1 MSQAIKLRKVL
12 EKITDLPTLP
22 TVVSRIL
29 QYVSDPTSSAKG
41 LSELISHDQSLTV
54 KVLRVVN
61 SAFYGFPKKISSL
74 HQATAILGYNA
85 IKNMALSVAVF
96 GAFGKDGDSPDFDR
110 EGFWRHSIAVGV
122 IARLMARK
130 IRFHEV
136 EEAFIAGLIHDVGKV
151 LLDQYLHDDFIQC
164 VRLARE
170 KNLLILSAERAHFG
184 FDHCDVGGFL
194 AKRWN
199 LSETLSE
206 VLTYHNSPPGDLTTL
221 GGNVKLVAL
230 VHVSD
235 IMARGAK
242 IGFSGDDL
250 VPRTS
255 LELWKELGLTREAVV
270 EVKDRISDEMDKADE
285 FMKISRE

>member
-1 MSQAIKLRKVL
+1 ML

-29 QYVSDPTSSAKG
+29 QYVNDPTSSAKG
-41 LSELISHDQSLTV
+41 LSELISHDQSLTM

-96 GAFGKDGDSPDFDR
+96 GAFGKDGFSSEFDR
-110 EGFWRHSIAVGV
+110 EAFWRHSVAVGV
-122 IARLMARK
+122 IARLIARK

-136 EEAFIAGLIHDVGKV
+136 EEAFISGLIHDIGKV
-151 LLDQYLHDDFIQC
+151 LLDQYMHEDFIHC
-164 VRLARE
+164 VRLANE
-170 KNLLILSAERAHFG
+170 KNLLLISAERAHFG

-199 LSETLSE
+199 LSQTLAE
-206 VLTYHNSPPGDLTTL
+206 VLEYHNSPPGDLKTL
-221 GGNVKLVAL
+221 GTNVKLLAL

-242 IGFSGDDL
+242 LGFAGDDL

-255 LELWKELGLTREAVV
+255 MELWKELGLSKEDIL
-270 EVKDRISDEMDKADE
+270 EIKDRISEEMNKADE
-285 FMKISRE
+285 FLKISRE